1 MYLTVLQQFDLGTCL
16 YHCTM
21 MRQRYYTILMIGKPW
36 KIPQSQGVILKSP
49 VRAVC
54 KHQGLGIFPGYY
66 EHDPWLLLY
75 ETKGKLNQK
84 NFLAVQFP
92 AY

>member
-1 MYLTVLQQFDLGTCL
+1 MQCCKAVVKPFFL
-16 YHCTM
+16 HEIM
-21 MRQRYYTILMIGKPW
+21 GKPW
-36 KIPQSQGVILKSP
+36 KIPLSRGVVLKVL

-54 KHQGLGIFPGYY
+54 KRLGPGISLGYY

>member
-1 MYLTVLQQFDLGTCL
+1 MD
-16 YHCTM
+16 
-21 MRQRYYTILMIGKPW
+21 KPW
-36 KIPQSQGVILKSP
+36 KIPWSQGVILKAL

-54 KHQGLGIFPGYY
+54 KHLVPGISLGYY
-66 EHDPWLLLY
+66 EDDPWLLLY